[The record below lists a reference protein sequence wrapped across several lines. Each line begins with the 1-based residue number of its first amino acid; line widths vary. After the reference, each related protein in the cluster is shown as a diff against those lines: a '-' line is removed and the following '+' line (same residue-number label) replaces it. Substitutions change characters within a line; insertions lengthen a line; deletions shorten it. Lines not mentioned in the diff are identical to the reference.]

1 MENTDKIIQSR
12 LFQYI
17 HGYRFTQLIY
27 VAAELK
33 VADFLKNG
41 PKDSR
46 FLAAK
51 TNTHEPSLY
60 RVLRALTSIQV
71 FKESE
76 QGFEL

>member
-1 MENTDKIIQSR
+1 MEKKQKSNQSR

-17 HGYRFTQLIY
+17 HGYRLTQLIY

-33 VADFLKNG
+33 IAEFLKDG
-41 PKDSR
+41 PKDSHY
-46 FLAAK
+46 LAAK
-51 TNTHEPSLY
+51 THTHEPSLY

-76 QGFEL
+76 